1 LPSLRSSREFGQS
14 NFTNPGLNLVG
25 IGADADVM
33 PGLRV
38 IGNVNDLYFDQLD
51 SLAVL
56 RNQKLHSSHIGVDLS
71 LGAQYRP
78 FFTQNI
84 VFNISGAVLFPGHGL
99 RELYGNALDTT
110 QYSLL
115 VNLLLTF

>member
-1 LPSLRSSREFGQS
+1 MALYLIGDLQGCNEPLQRLLHSVDFSPSRDTLYLLGD
-14 NFTNPGLNLVG
+14 LVNRG
-25 IGADADVM
+25 
-33 PGLRV
+33 P
-38 IGNVNDLYFDQLD
+38 D

-56 RNQKLHSSHIGVDLS
+56 RNQKLQSSHIGVDVS
-71 LGAQYRP
+71 IGAQYRP

-84 VFNISGAVLFPGHGL
+84 VFNISGAVLFPGQGL